1 MGRRRFLLISL
12 ASVVAARLGAEAQ
25 QAKVPRIGVLAPA
38 EPSVDDPVLQGF
50 RAGLGELGY
59 IEGRNIAIDYVFAH
73 GRTERFPDL
82 VAQLARRN
90 LDVAVVG
97 STRAALDAKEGLQAT
112 SIVFVGAVDPVTL
125 GLVASLARPGG
136 NVTGLSF
143 AYETGLGGK
152 WVELLHAAV
161 PRARRVAILR
171 DPNYASDSAS
181 IILRSFERAG
191 QRLGL
196 KMTIFDVGGPD
207 QIGAT
212 FAAIARDRS
221 DAVLVQPVPFFNTH
235 LRAVVD
241 YAVRNRLPGM
251 FPFRSHVEAGGLMS
265 YGVSLSDL
273 WRRAAGYVDKILKG
287 AKPADLPVEQPIK
300 YELAINLKT
309 AKALGLTIPP
319 SLLAR
324 ADQVIE

>member
-241 YAVRNRLPGM
+241 YPVIDCPEC
-251 FPFRSHVEAGGLMS
+251 FRSDRTWKPVASCRTASVFPTCGDARPAMS
-265 YGVSLSDL
+265 TRSS
-273 WRRAAGYVDKILKG
+273 RA
-287 AKPADLPVEQPIK
+287 PNP
-300 YELAINLKT
+300 
-309 AKALGLTIPP
+309 LTFP
-319 SLLAR
+319 SSSPSSMSWPST
-324 ADQVIE
+324 